1 MLAKAYTDRDIVMKI
16 GGGFLP
22 ADMEYIRT
30 ARELTHRHGAA
41 LILDEVISGFR
52 FRAGGTSSYYGI
64 EPDLF
69 TLGKIIGGGMPV
81 AAVAGKKRIMDFA
94 SKGGSVSFSG
104 GTFSAH
110 PACLVAAKAMLDHL
124 CSHQEE
130 IYPRLESMGLL
141 LKETVEKA
149 FASEGI
155 AAHCTGYSNDALPD
169 SSITML
175 VFPHDAD
182 ARINSP
188 DQIYNPEV
196 CDLYLGNEGIQL
208 ALLLEDIHVVHGL
221 GSLTTAHT
229 EMDINLLGDACK
241 KAARRFKRFR

>member
-1 MLAKAYTDRDIVMKI
+1 
-16 GGGFLP
+16 
-22 ADMEYIRT
+22 
-30 ARELTHRHGAA
+30 
-41 LILDEVISGFR
+41 
-52 FRAGGTSSYYGI
+52 
-64 EPDLF
+64 
-69 TLGKIIGGGMPV
+69 
-81 AAVAGKKRIMDFA
+81 
-94 SKGGSVSFSG
+94 
-104 GTFSAH
+104 
-110 PACLVAAKAMLDHL
+110 
-124 CSHQEE
+124 
-130 IYPRLESMGLL
+130 MGLL

-155 AAHCTGYSNDALPD
+155 AALCTGYSNDALPD